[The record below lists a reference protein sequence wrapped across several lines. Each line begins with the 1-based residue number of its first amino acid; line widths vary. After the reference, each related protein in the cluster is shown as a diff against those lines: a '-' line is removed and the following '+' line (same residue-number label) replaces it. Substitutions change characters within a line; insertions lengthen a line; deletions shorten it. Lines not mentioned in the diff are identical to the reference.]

1 MNTPKKSKIKF
12 LNLNLLIMKNNYVK
26 LGLLALMLMA
36 GTANAQQTTGDY
48 TKQGDNL
55 AASATA
61 TNTSVKLIDNKG
73 TIKYLQ
79 AANGLTS
86 ITNTTADKTLTTWQL
101 GGELTADTYID
112 VDGKVFGL
120 DGIELVNTATSS
132 ASIDATDQSD
142 HGSGT
147 GWTLLV
153 RNEATGA
160 IQKLMATDLIQ
171 SGFADDVSDAGED
184 ASNAIAITAT
194 GILASMNRGKI
205 WVYRNGVKLIYG
217 TDFTIA
223 DDLVT
228 VTAVANS
235 WELYEGDVLE
245 VQWIK

>member
-1 MNTPKKSKIKF
+1 MFSLLTMGLVLF
-12 LNLNLLIMKNNYVK
+12 L
-26 LGLLALMLMA
+26 
-36 GTANAQQTTGDY
+36 GTSVASAQQTTDF

-73 TIKYLQ
+73 TVKYLQ
-79 AANGLTS
+79 VANGLTS
-86 ITNTTADKTLTTWQL
+86 FTNTTTDKTLTTWQL
-101 GGELTADTYID
+101 GGTLTANTYID
-112 VDGKVFGL
+112 VNGNVFGL
-120 DGIELVNTATSS
+120 DGIELVNSATAS
-132 ASIDATDQSD
+132 ASTDAAPGTT
-142 HGSGT
+142 HGSGAT

-153 RNEATGA
+153 RDEATGA

-171 SGFADDVSDAGED
+171 SGFADDVATDVEANT
-184 ASNAIAITAT
+184 ANAIVITAT

-205 WVYRNGVKLIYG
+205 WVYRNGAKLIYG
-217 TDFTIA
+217 TDFTVA

-235 WELYEGDVLE
+235 WDLYEGDIFE

>member
-1 MNTPKKSKIKF
+1 MFSLLTMGLVLF
-12 LNLNLLIMKNNYVK
+12 L
-26 LGLLALMLMA
+26 
-36 GTANAQQTTGDY
+36 GTSVASAQQTTDF

-79 AANGLTS
+79 VANGLTS
-86 ITNTTADKTLTTWQL
+86 FTNTTNNKTLTTWQL
-101 GGELTADTYID
+101 GGTLTADTYID
-112 VDGKVFGL
+112 VDGNVFGL

-142 HGSGT
+142 RGTGT

-171 SGFADDVSDAGED
+171 SGFADDVATDVEANTD
-184 ASNAIAITAT
+184 NAIVITAT

-205 WVYRNGVKLIYG
+205 WVYRNGAKLIYG
-217 TDFTIA
+217 TDFTVA
-223 DDLVT
+223 DNSVT
-228 VTAVANS
+228 VSAVANS
-235 WELYEGDVLE
+235 WDLYEGDVFE

>member
-1 MNTPKKSKIKF
+1 
-12 LNLNLLIMKNNYVK
+12 MKNNYVK
-26 LGLLALMLMA
+26 LGLLVLMLMA

-79 AANGLTS
+79 VANGLTS

-132 ASIDATDQSD
+132 ASIDATNQSD
-142 HGSGT
+142 
-147 GWTLLV
+147 
-153 RNEATGA
+153 R
-160 IQKLMATDLIQ
+160 
-171 SGFADDVSDAGED
+171 
-184 ASNAIAITAT
+184 
-194 GILASMNRGKI
+194 
-205 WVYRNGVKLIYG
+205 VK
-217 TDFTIA
+217 
-223 DDLVT
+223 
-228 VTAVANS
+228 
-235 WELYEGDVLE
+235 
-245 VQWIK
+245 